1 MHNKDINFNF
11 ENSTILDIF
20 SGSGSFGI
28 ECLSRGSARV
38 FFIEKN
44 NKAIEVLEKNISSIN
59 SKDKCEI
66 INKDILHIDL
76 SNLLHTRVNLI
87 FLDPPF
93 NYELWNELIKKIYL
107 LKKKSPE
114 CIIITHQ
121 EVKKNIRLDQY
132 LNILLQKKYGV
143 SLINFARFKL

>member
-1 MHNKDINFNF
+1 LHNKDINFNF
-11 ENSTILDIF
+11 ENSIILDIF

-28 ECLSRGSARV
+28 ECLSRGSAKV
-38 FFIEKN
+38 FFVEKN
-44 NKAIEVLEKNISSIN
+44 TKAIEVLEKNISSIN